1 MICPYCNVNMEKG
14 YLQSAHPAFWGEKK
28 KKLFLYLLVYG

>member
-28 KKLFLYLLVYG
+28 KKLSLYLLVYG